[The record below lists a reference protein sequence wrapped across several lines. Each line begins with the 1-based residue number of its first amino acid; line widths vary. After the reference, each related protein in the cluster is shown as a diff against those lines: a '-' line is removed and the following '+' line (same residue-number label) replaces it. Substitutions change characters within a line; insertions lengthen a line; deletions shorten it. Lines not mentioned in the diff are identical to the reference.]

1 MSTTTFPG
9 NFIRKEIVEKVDE
22 KYDSERFVF
31 VGETKDVKVLR
42 QCCEVA
48 SGSKSFDE
56 KTFDSHV
63 SISSK
68 ATTSTRLDLTVY
80 VRFEKD
86 KGKDEIRSKSEFE
99 FVVLGD
105 SLYEKDLKR
114 FLFVVSRK
122 HSGTSSCMGKGT
134 YFVSM
139 TFPDIR
145 EVMSTRSDWKVPN
158 WITNKGGPP
167 HDGLE
172 FRADLLRDATKEG
185 LSDSERTDSIMNQL
199 ALVRRCGQDLPII
212 YTVRSKEQ
220 GGSFPDDEKEAWKLM
235 LLGLRFGVEYLDME
249 ACWKRSS
256 RAAFMKLVRLMSPNT
271 FVIGSYHAI
280 QYPICKMKKGELES
294 LFQECAHGNVDIV
307 KVVGRAQHVQDS
319 MACHQTAMRMKDS
332 MPQSVQYIVAIAI
345 KDAGRLSRAMN
356 LCLGPTPVAHPAFPG
371 KAAPGQLSAKEIEDL
386 RVALGEKSNPFR

>member
-1 MSTTTFPG
+1 MMTFPG
-9 NFIRKEIVEKVDE
+9 NFMRKEIVEKVGE
-22 KYDSERFVF
+22 TYDSERFIF
-31 VGETKDVKVLR
+31 MGEAKDVMVLR
-42 QCCEVA
+42 QCCEMA
-48 SGSKSFDE
+48 SGSNVVEEKSS
-56 KTFDSHV
+56 DSHV
-63 SISSK
+63 TVRSK
-68 ATTSTRLDLTVY
+68 VATTKKCLELTVY
-80 VRFEKD
+80 VRYAKD
-86 KGKDEIRSKSEFE
+86 KGVEEIRAKSEFE

-105 SLYEKDLKR
+105 SLYANDLKR
-114 FLFVVSRK
+114 FLSIVSRK
-122 HSGTSSCMGKGT
+122 HSRTCMGKGT

-145 EVMSTRSDWKVPN
+145 KVMSTRSDWKVPD

-172 FRADLLRDATKEG
+172 FRADLLEDATKEG

-199 ALVRRCGQDLPII
+199 ALVRRCGQNLPII

-235 LLGLRFGVEYLDME
+235 LLGLRFGVEYLDVE
-249 ACWKRSS
+249 ACWKRNS
-256 RAAFMKLVRLMSPNT
+256 RASFMKLVRLISSNT

-280 QYPICKMKKGELES
+280 QYPIFKMKQGELES
-294 LFQECAHGNVDIV
+294 LFHECAYGDVDIV

-319 MACHQTAMRMKDS
+319 MTCHQTALRVKNV
-332 MPQSVQYIVAIAI
+332 MPQSVKYIVAIAI

-386 RVALGEKSNPFR
+386 RVALGEKSNPFRE